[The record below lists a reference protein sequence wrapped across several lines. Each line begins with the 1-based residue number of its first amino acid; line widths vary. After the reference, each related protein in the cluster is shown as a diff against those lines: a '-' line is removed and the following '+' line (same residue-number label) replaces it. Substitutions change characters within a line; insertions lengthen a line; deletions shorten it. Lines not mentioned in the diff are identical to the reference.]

1 KEELKQ
7 RLRDWGTAMARF
19 DRKEEEIRKLQE
31 IHEIQKRIQE
41 RYPTEKI
48 EKEFLLLEKEY
59 REDVGRLRIEMVE
72 ILREKARID
81 EWIQELTDDE
91 AQFVKLRFEKGYGFD
106 YISGKMH
113 LSRATVFRLQ
123 DRVLQKMEK
132 ERCFESVSIR

>member
-1 KEELKQ
+1 MEKEEMKQ
-7 RLRDWGTAMARF
+7 RLRNWGTAMVRF

-81 EWIQELTDDE
+81 EWLQELTDDE
-91 AQFVKLRFEKGYGFD
+91 AEFVKLR
-106 YISGKMH
+106 
-113 LSRATVFRLQ
+113 
-123 DRVLQKMEK
+123 
-132 ERCFESVSIR
+132 